1 MINNIKCVVAKLS
14 IAFTLLISVVVI
26 ANAQSIKNSD
36 VEQVDMVDN
45 TRGIVVID
53 DQEFHLKLN
62 TKVSDGKK
70 RKLNRYAL
78 KVGQIVKYKSSYEN
92 KKNYLDSIV
101 IVTK

>member
-1 MINNIKCVVAKLS
+1 MIYNMKYAAAKLAV
-14 IAFTLLISVVVI
+14 AFTLLISVV
-26 ANAQSIKNSD
+26 ANAQPIKNSD
-36 VEQVDMVDN
+36 VKKLDIVDN
-45 TRGIVVID
+45 TKGIVVID
-53 DQEFHLKLN
+53 DQEFHLRLN